1 MDVVNVDF
9 VRNFVVPQ
17 GQTHSIVS
25 LLLLRSV
32 SWKVRG
38 PLEGFALKW
47 NTRAKSAVI
56 RRAGIL
62 HERSCCSV
70 GYFCLEFFFFCK
82 EKIVVFLA
90 ID

>member
-17 GQTHSIVS
+17 GQTHSQVS
-25 LLLLRSV
+25 LLLLRRV

-38 PLEGFALKW
+38 PLAGFALKW
-47 NTRAKSAVI
+47 NTCAKSAVI
-56 RRAGIL
+56 QRAGIL

-70 GYFCLEFFFFCK
+70 GYFCLEFFFSVRK
-82 EKIVVFLA
+82 K
-90 ID
+90 

>member
-9 VRNFVVPQ
+9 VRNFVVRQ
-17 GQTHSIVS
+17 GQTHSQVS

-38 PLEGFALKW
+38 PLAGFALKW
-47 NTRAKSAVI
+47 NTCAKSAVI
-56 RRAGIL
+56 QRAGIL

-70 GYFCLEFFFFCK
+70 GYFCLEFFFSVRK
-82 EKIVVFLA
+82 K
-90 ID
+90 

>member
-17 GQTHSIVS
+17 GQTHSQVS

-47 NTRAKSAVI
+47 NTHEEHTKSWNTARKKLLFGWVFLL
-56 RRAGIL
+56 GI
-62 HERSCCSV
+62 
-70 GYFCLEFFFFCK
+70 FFFCK